1 LHRTKE
7 LEERQGWIA
16 GLASPPQPRLCE
28 QGLEE
33 DWYSRSGARPTLS
46 DALAI
51 FLRQA
56 FDPLSPIYDII
67 LLDCPSHLSPLAR
80 ARLSLASALVAPTIA
95 DPVSNWERSSFP
107 VGREIHR
114 PRSAQ
119 PQLRADHAFPR
130 HKVCVR
136 RRFRRVQDLSE
147 GPRVWPD
154 TSRMRSRFAFHRS
167 RGVRQLR
174 YFPRQYAGVTNDV
187 RCLAG
192 PFSDFMNQYTGA
204 TWTRSWD

>member
-1 LHRTKE
+1 MHRTKG

-56 FDPLSPIYDII
+56 FDPLPPIYDII

-80 ARLSLASALVAPTIA
+80 ARLSLASAYDSRPGFELGTKQLSGRVGKFIAPDLPNRNFVLIT
-95 DPVSNWERSSFP
+95 
-107 VGREIHR
+107 
-114 PRSAQ
+114 
-119 PQLRADHAFPR
+119 
-130 HKVCVR
+130 
-136 RRFRRVQDLSE
+136 RFR
-147 GPRVWPD
+147 D
-154 TSRMRSRFAFHRS
+154 TK
-167 RGVRQLR
+167 
-174 YFPRQYAGVTNDV
+174 YAYAVASA
-187 RCLAG
+187 CAK
-192 PFSDFMNQYTGA
+192 SI
-204 TWTRSWD
+204 